1 MHLAAASRVRA
12 WLTLLALTTAV
23 SLPALGDRSLAR
35 SIGTA
40 ESPAT
45 PLRLDARS
53 AKPSPQ
59 PTSPPHEAVQIEM
72 QNVHLH
78 AADGIVLDVRRL
90 RGTMISR
97 IAGRPPVFDD
107 GGSYVLHLDEGELAI
122 DMGSLERLL
131 NQRVFAYQGAPLEE
145 IRIRATDD
153 GRLEQTAKLHK
164 GIAVPVSM
172 KSSVAATP
180 DGQLRLH
187 VESMKA
193 AGIPAGGLLKL
204 FGLEVDDLVKLEQR
218 RGVVIRD
225 NDIVIGLGQV
235 LPPPEIR
242 GHLTAVFVR
251 GNDLVQVFDTDARR
265 SPAPLVR
272 PDGAARNYVYF
283 HGGNIRFGKLTMT
296 DADLQLIDADP
307 SDPFDFFPARYK
319 AQLVAGYSKNTAS
332 GGLKTYMPDFNSLTR
347 GAGKDLRPR
356 R

>member
-1 MHLAAASRVRA
+1 MR
-12 WLTLLALTTAV
+12 
-23 SLPALGDRSLAR
+23 
-35 SIGTA
+35 
-40 ESPAT
+40 
-45 PLRLDARS
+45 
-53 AKPSPQ
+53 
-59 PTSPPHEAVQIEM
+59 
-72 QNVHLH
+72 NVHLH

-107 GGSYVLHLDEGELAI
+107 GGSYVLHLDEGELSI

-153 GRLEQTAKLHK
+153 GRLEQKAKLHK
-164 GIAVPVSM
+164 GITVPVSM

-242 GHLTAVFVR
+242 GHLTAV
-251 GNDLVQVFDTDARR
+251 
-265 SPAPLVR
+265 VR
-272 PDGAARNYVYF
+272 PRQRPRSSVRHRRAALAGAAGATGWRGTELRLLPWRQYPLRKA
-283 HGGNIRFGKLTMT
+283 HDDRRGPAADRCGSQRSIRLLPG
-296 DADLQLIDADP
+296 ALQG
-307 SDPFDFFPARYK
+307 PAR
-319 AQLVAGYSKNTAS
+319 
-332 GGLKTYMPDFNSLTR
+332 GGLFEEYGVWWSQDLHAGFQQPHARSRKGPAAATLTGQSGDSQR
-347 GAGKDLRPR
+347 EPQISARV
-356 R
+356 